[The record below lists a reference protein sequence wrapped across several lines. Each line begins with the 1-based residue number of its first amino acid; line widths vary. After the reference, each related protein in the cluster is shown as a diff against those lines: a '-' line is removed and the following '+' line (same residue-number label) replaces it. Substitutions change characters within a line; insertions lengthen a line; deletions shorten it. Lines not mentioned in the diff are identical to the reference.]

1 MVPEKSGNMAAA
13 AIIVGAGKGLRMN
26 STIPK
31 QYLRLNNLPVIAY
44 SLKAFAVCDKIVE
57 MYLVVSEAE
66 AEFCRET
73 ILPSLDLVKP
83 VTVVIGGKRRQDSV
97 YNGLLAMEGHGGTV
111 AIHDGV
117 RPFVQ
122 PSQIAKCIAQAE
134 TSGACMFGM
143 PVGDTLKR
151 VGSSNIIER
160 TVRRDNMWQ
169 AQTPQAFQY
178 QLIRVAHEKAM
189 DEGFA
194 GTDDASLVERY
205 GGQVR
210 ILKGS
215 ATNIKITHPEDL
227 SIAEALLS
235 IDGQASEA

>member
-1 MVPEKSGNMAAA
+1 MQSELYEKSAA

-73 ILPSLDLVKP
+73 ILPSLDLAKP

-97 YNGLLAMEGHGGTV
+97 YNGLLAMEGHGGIVT
-111 AIHDGV
+111 IHDGV

-122 PSQIAKCIAQAE
+122 PSQIAQCITHAE
-134 TSGACMFGM
+134 TSGACMLGM

-160 TVRRDNMWQ
+160 TVLRDNMWQ
-169 AQTPQAFQY
+169 AKTPQAFQY

-189 DEGFA
+189 DEGFT

-227 SIAEALLS
+227 AIAEALMGLE
-235 IDGQASEA
+235 GQ

>member
-1 MVPEKSGNMAAA
+1 MTAA

-26 STIPK
+26 SSVPK
-31 QYLRLNNLPVIAY
+31 QYLQLNNLPVIAY
-44 SLKAFAVCDKIVE
+44 SLKAFAFCDSITE
-57 MYLVVSEAE
+57 IYLVVSEAE
-66 AEFCRET
+66 AKFCRDT
-73 ILPSLDLVKP
+73 ILPSLDITKP
-83 VTVVIGGKRRQDSV
+83 INLVIGGTRRQNSV
-97 YNGLLAMEGHGGTV
+97 YNGLLAMEGRGDIAV
-111 AIHDGV
+111 IHDGV

-122 PSQIAKCIAQAE
+122 PSQITECIAQAE
-134 TSGACMFGM
+134 ASGACMLGM

-160 TVRRDNMWQ
+160 TVLRDNMWQ

-178 QLIRVAHEKAM
+178 QLIKGAHERAM

-227 SIAEALLS
+227 AIAQALMGLES
-235 IDGQASEA
+235 QT

>member
-1 MVPEKSGNMAAA
+1 MVPDKIGNKAAA

-31 QYLRLNNLPVIAY
+31 QYLRLNNLPVIVY
-44 SLKAFAVCDKIVE
+44 SLKAFVACDKINE
-57 MYLVVSEAE
+57 IYLVVSEAE
-66 AEFCRET
+66 AEFCQET
-73 ILPSLDLVKP
+73 ILSSLDIAKP
-83 VTVVIGGKRRQDSV
+83 VNVVIGGKRRQDSV
-97 YNGLLAMEGHGGTV
+97 YNGLLAMEGHGDIV

-122 PSQIAKCIAQAE
+122 PSQIDECITKAE
-134 TSGACMFGM
+134 AFGACMLGM

-160 TVRRDNMWQ
+160 TVLRDNMWQ
-169 AQTPQAFQY
+169 AQTPQAFKY
-178 QLIRVAHEKAM
+178 QLIRAAHEKATE
-189 DEGFA
+189 EGFA

-227 SIAEALLS
+227 AVAEALLS
-235 IDGQASEA
+235 LKG

>member
-1 MVPEKSGNMAAA
+1 MSSEKFINKTAS
-13 AIIVGAGKGLRMN
+13 AIILGAGKGLRMN

-31 QYLRLNNLPVIAY
+31 QYLRLNNLPVLSY
-44 SLKAFAVCDKIVE
+44 SLKAFAACDKIVE

-73 ILPSLDLVKP
+73 ILPSLDLAKP

-97 YNGLLAMEGHGGTV
+97 YNGLLAMEDHGGIVT
-111 AIHDGV
+111 IHDGV

-122 PSQIAKCIAQAE
+122 PSQIAQCITQAE
-134 TSGACMFGM
+134 TSGACMLGM

-151 VGSSNIIER
+151 VGPANIIER
-160 TVRRDNMWQ
+160 TVLRDNMWQ

-178 QLIRVAHEKAM
+178 QLIRAAHEKAM

-215 ATNIKITHPEDL
+215 ATNIKITHPEDIA
-227 SIAEALLS
+227 IAEALLS
-235 IDGQASEA
+235 LKG

>member
-1 MVPEKSGNMAAA
+1 M
-13 AIIVGAGKGLRMN
+13 
-26 STIPK
+26 
-31 QYLRLNNLPVIAY
+31 
-44 SLKAFAVCDKIVE
+44 
-57 MYLVVSEAE
+57 
-66 AEFCRET
+66 
-73 ILPSLDLVKP
+73 
-83 VTVVIGGKRRQDSV
+83 
-97 YNGLLAMEGHGGTV
+97 YNGLLAMEGHGGVV

-122 PSQIAKCIAQAE
+122 PPQIDDCITKAE
-134 TSGACMFGM
+134 AFGACMLGM

-160 TVRRDNMWQ
+160 TVLRDNMWQ
-169 AQTPQAFQY
+169 AQTPQAFKY
-178 QLIRVAHEKAM
+178 QLIRTAHEKAAE
-189 DEGFA
+189 EGFS

-227 SIAEALLS
+227 AVAEALMGIEGL
-235 IDGQASEA
+235 GL

>member
-1 MVPEKSGNMAAA
+1 MPPKETKSKDAS

-66 AEFCRET
+66 AELCRET
-73 ILPSLDLVKP
+73 ILPSLDLAKP
-83 VTVVIGGKRRQDSV
+83 VTVVIGGNRRQDSV
-97 YNGLLAMEGHGGTV
+97 YNGLLAMEGHRGIVT
-111 AIHDGV
+111 IHDGV

-122 PSQIAKCIAQAE
+122 PSQIAQCITHAE

-160 TVRRDNMWQ
+160 TVLRDNIWQ
-169 AQTPQAFQY
+169 AQTPQSFQY
-178 QLIRVAHEKAM
+178 QLIRTAHEKAM

-227 SIAEALLS
+227 AIAEALMGLE
-235 IDGQASEA
+235 GQVS

>member
-1 MVPEKSGNMAAA
+1 MQSELYEKSAAA

-31 QYLRLNNLPVIAY
+31 QYLRLNNLPVIVY
-44 SLKAFAVCDKIVE
+44 SMEAFAACDKINE
-57 MYLVVSEAE
+57 IYLVVSEAE
-66 AEFCRET
+66 AEFCQET
-73 ILPSLDLVKP
+73 ILSSLDIAKP
-83 VTVVIGGKRRQDSV
+83 VNVVIGGKRRQDSV
-97 YNGLLAMEGHGGTV
+97 YNGLLAMEGHGGVV

-122 PSQIAKCIAQAE
+122 PPQIDDCITKAE
-134 TSGACMFGM
+134 AFGACMLGM

-160 TVRRDNMWQ
+160 TVLRDNMWQ
-169 AQTPQAFQY
+169 AQTPQAFKY
-178 QLIRVAHEKAM
+178 QLIRTAHEKAAE
-189 DEGFA
+189 EGFS

-227 SIAEALLS
+227 AVAEALMGIEGL
-235 IDGQASEA
+235 GL